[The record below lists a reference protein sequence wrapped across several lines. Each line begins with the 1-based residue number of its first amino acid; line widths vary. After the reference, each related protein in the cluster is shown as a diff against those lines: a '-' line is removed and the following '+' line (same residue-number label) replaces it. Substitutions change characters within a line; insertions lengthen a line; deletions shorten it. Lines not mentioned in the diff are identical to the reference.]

1 MHSSRDKRDRTAYLI
16 KIGLFRAAMTLCKL
30 RASLSSEVFL
40 KKQMVHFQSYDSSY
54 HDFFTTPF
62 YNLVNGNGHHRVLW
76 IMEWHIKNVDR
87 QHLLALLSLY
97 KNNLASSWIY
107 HSVWKSLKKSH
118 FATLRAKRAVFI
130 LKCKVF
136 SNIFE
141 SFVASAKYIFSAMV
155 FYNCT
160 KSVNPSIMISFIHI
174 NVSSNTKINI
184 NVRKWWGKYSK
195 IQTFLVICIQC
206 ESHKPKPKSADW
218 INAKPQ
224 AFIFD
229 TYSIVKPT

>member
-62 YNLVNGNGHHRVLW
+62 YTLVNGNGHHRVLW

-107 HSVWKSLKKSH
+107 RSVENPSKNLISQHCERSELCS
-118 FATLRAKRAVFI
+118 
-130 LKCKVF
+130 F
-136 SNIFE
+136 SNQSIQQHIWVLCSKCQVHIF
-141 SFVASAKYIFSAMV
+141 
-155 FYNCT
+155 C
-160 KSVNPSIMISFIHI
+160 H
-174 NVSSNTKINI
+174 
-184 NVRKWWGKYSK
+184 G
-195 IQTFLVICIQC
+195 LL
-206 ESHKPKPKSADW
+206 
-218 INAKPQ
+218 
-224 AFIFD
+224 
-229 TYSIVKPT
+229 